1 MAVMQF
7 KLVSLADFLT
17 EIGEI
22 LVTQRITS
30 KGRFHRILID
40 AISAIKIAI
49 IYRVSEYF
57 GDEVS
62 SR

>member
-1 MAVMQF
+1 MAVTQF
-7 KLVSLADFLT
+7 ELVSLADFLT
-17 EIGEI
+17 DIGEI

-30 KGRFHRILID
+30 KGRFHRMLID
-40 AISAIKIAI
+40 VILAIKIAI
-49 IYRVSEYF
+49 RDRVSEYF